1 MKLTYKLIAIIIIP
15 ILIFATTYQISVFY
29 IIENQTKELTLSE
42 ATSLIK
48 LGSQEIRNPLY
59 FLDVDATNEI
69 IKNIE
74 LHPEVI
80 SISVLFPDGRI
91 FTDGS
96 SDNPN
101 FNQIHQDKFTQE
113 SIKSNEI
120 IYHFHEDYISI
131 SAPIVITEKIG
142 MLQIDY
148 TLYKLDSILL
158 ESMNNLLAIS
168 FFTAWAAGFVGYFFS
183 RSISNPIKHLRKS
196 AHMISEGTFDIKL
209 EKTNAEELQQ
219 LGDDLKKMAKKLEE
233 SREQLIKSERLS
245 SIGETSSRISHDLRN
260 PLQILQSSLDL
271 LESKSKEKL
280 DSNSTRYI
288 SLMRDQ
294 IDTMAHLVNDV
305 LDFAR
310 VKPLKLE
317 STSITKIL
325 NQINNSMK
333 IPKNI
338 KISFPKN
345 DVELFCDTE
354 QIRIVFVNLLSNAIE
369 SIGEN
374 EGEIILRVNE
384 GDEKITID
392 CEDSGAGILPKDLK
406 RVFEPLFSSKPDGV
420 GLGLVSCKTIIQQ
433 HGGTIKASNAPSGG
447 ALFTITFP
455 KKLQSN

>member
-1 MKLTYKLIAIIIIP
+1 MKLTYKLITIIVIPIII
-15 ILIFATTYQISVFY
+15 FAVTYQISVFY

-48 LGSQEIRNPLY
+48 LGSQVIRNPLY

-69 IKNIE
+69 IKNMV

-80 SISVLFPDGRI
+80 SVQVLFPDGRV

-96 SDNPN
+96 SGNPN
-101 FNQIHQDKFTQE
+101 FNEIPDDKLTQK
-113 SIKSNEI
+113 SIESNEI
-120 IYHFHEDYISI
+120 IHEFHKDIIRIS
-131 SAPIVITEKIG
+131 SPIIITEKIRI
-142 MLQIDY
+142 LQIDY

-168 FFTAWAAGFVGYFFS
+168 FLTAWTAGLAGYFFS

-209 EKTNAEELQQ
+209 ENTNVEELQQ

-233 SREQLIKSERLS
+233 SREQLTKSERLS
-245 SIGETSSRISHDLRN
+245 SIGETASRISQDLRN
-260 PLQILQSSLDL
+260 PLQLLQSSLDL

-294 IDTMAHLVNDV
+294 INTMTHLVNDV

-317 STSITKIL
+317 STSITKIF
-325 NQINNSMK
+325 NQVINSMK

-338 KISFPKN
+338 KISLPKN
-345 DVELFCDTE
+345 DVVLFCDVE
-354 QIRIVFVNLLSNAIE
+354 QIKIAFVNLFSNAIN
-369 SIGEN
+369 SIGES

-392 CEDSGAGILPKDLK
+392 FEDSGAGILPEDLN

-433 HGGTIKASNAPSGG
+433 HGGTIKASNASSGG

>member
-1 MKLTYKLIAIIIIP
+1 M
-15 ILIFATTYQISVFY
+15 
-29 IIENQTKELTLSE
+29 
-42 ATSLIK
+42 
-48 LGSQEIRNPLY
+48 
-59 FLDVDATNEI
+59 
-69 IKNIE
+69 E

-80 SISVLFPDGRI
+80 SVQVLFPDGRV

-96 SDNPN
+96 SENPN
-101 FNQIHQDKFTQE
+101 FNQIPNDTLTQK
-113 SIKSNEI
+113 SIESNEI
-120 IYHFHEDYISI
+120 IYEFHKDVIRIS
-131 SAPIVITEKIG
+131 SPIVITEKIG
-142 MLQIDY
+142 ILQIDY
-148 TLYKLDSILL
+148 ALYKLDSILL
-158 ESMNNLLAIS
+158 ESMNSLLVIS
-168 FFTAWAAGFVGYFFS
+168 FLAAWMAGFVGYFFS
-183 RSISNPIKHLRKS
+183 RSISNPINHLRKL

-209 EKTNAEELQQ
+209 EMSGSEELQH
-219 LGDDLKKMAKKLEE
+219 LGNDLKKMAKKLEE

-245 SIGETSSRISHDLRN
+245 SIGEISSRISHDLRN

-294 IDTMAHLVNDV
+294 IDTMVHLVNDV

-392 CEDSGAGILPKDLK
+392 CEDSGSGILPKDLK

>member
-1 MKLTYKLIAIIIIP
+1 MKLTYKLITIIVIP
-15 ILIFATTYQISVFY
+15 ILIFAATYQISVFF

-42 ATSLIK
+42 VTSLII

-69 IKNIE
+69 IKNMKV
-74 LHPEVI
+74 HPEVL
-80 SISVLFPDGRI
+80 SIQVLFPDGRI

-96 SDNPN
+96 SENPN
-101 FNQIHQDKFTQE
+101 FNQIHQDEFTQE

-120 IYHFHEDYISI
+120 IYHFHEDYIRI

-142 MLQIDY
+142 ILQIEY
-148 TLYKLDSILL
+148 ALYKLDSILL
-158 ESMNNLLAIS
+158 ESMNNLLTIS
-168 FFTAWAAGFVGYFFS
+168 FLTAWVAGFAGYFFS

-196 AHMISEGTFDIKL
+196 AHMISEGSFDINL
-209 EKTNAEELQQ
+209 EKTNTEELQQ
-219 LGDDLKKMAKKLEE
+219 LGEDLKKMAKDLDE

-271 LESKSKEKL
+271 LEVKSKEKL

-294 IDTMAHLVNDV
+294 INTMTHLANDV

-317 STSITKIL
+317 STSITKIF
-325 NQINNSMK
+325 NQIINSMK

-338 KISFPKN
+338 KINLPKN
-345 DVELFCDTE
+345 DVVLFCDVE
-354 QIRIVFVNLLSNAIE
+354 QIKIAFINLFSNAID
-369 SIGEN
+369 SIGDS

-392 CEDSGAGILPKDLK
+392 FEDSGAGILPEDLN

-433 HGGTIKASNAPSGG
+433 HGGTIKASNASSGG

-455 KKLQSN
+455 KKITI